1 MGSRRSP
8 PDAAPHAADGGGVGV
23 ALVGLLFL
31 VSGAPAIV
39 YQLLW
44 QRALYAI
51 YGIHVEAVAV
61 VVAAFLLGLGLGGL
75 IGGAVSRRARRPLL
89 LFALAEL
96 AIGAYGWG
104 SLAVFD
110 RVGEATL
117 QLGPTATAAAT
128 FALVAVPTALMGATL
143 PLLVAHLVRRSRN
156 VGRSVGL
163 LLFVNTVGSAAA
175 CLVGAFLLFEALG
188 AAASVRLAAAVN
200 LSVGAVALAWAAVE
214 RRTTTTASR
223 PGGEEVAT
231 AGRPG
236 RGPSAGV
243 LALAFAGG
251 AVSLSHEIVWFRVYS
266 FATGGLAAGFA
277 LVLGMFLAGLAVG
290 ALVVRGAC
298 RDEVGSGATWGTF
311 ARLVAAAAVVG
322 FGLVPLVS
330 WLAPVV
336 HVALTLPAVLIG
348 AALLGVQLPLLGHL
362 GVAAD
367 DGAGAGVGRIVLANV
382 LGAVAGSL
390 GTGFVLME
398 HLSLSGITLLLAA
411 VGLAVAATVRAVTAP
426 AAEAEARR
434 KGGLAAAATL
444 LLLVAARPVAFDG
457 FWDRLLFGR
466 HVGGHPRLE
475 RVVEGRGGVIAV
487 TGDGDVYGGGMYD
500 GAFST
505 DLVDDPNGIARA
517 FALPAL
523 HPAPRDVLL
532 IGLSSGSWAR
542 VLAAFEG
549 VERLT
554 VVEIDRGYLRL
565 IGERDEFA
573 ALLDA
578 PGVSIEIDDGRRWLA
593 RHPDRRFDAIVMN
606 TTFHWRA
613 HVSRLLSVEFLEEAR
628 RHLRPGG
635 LLYYNTTDSPR
646 AQATAAAVFPHVL
659 RFRNFVAASD
669 VPLVPDAT
677 RLREALAGTA
687 VDGRRLLPSGD
698 PAAAARLEAIV
709 REFEAAEG
717 DLALRARTASRR
729 PITDDDMGSEWAHE
743 PDR

>member
-1 MGSRRSP
+1 MDSRRSP
-8 PDAAPHAADGGGVGV
+8 PDDVPSPAGGGGLGV
-23 ALVGLLFL
+23 ALVGLLVL

-61 VVAAFLLGLGLGGL
+61 VVAAFLLGLGIGGSV
-75 IGGAVSRRARRPLL
+75 GGAVSRRARRPLL

-96 AIGAYGWG
+96 AIGAYGFW

-110 RVGEATL
+110 RVGAATL
-117 QLGPTATAAAT
+117 QAGPVATAAVT
-128 FALVAVPTALMGATL
+128 FALVAVPTVLMGATL

-175 CLVGAFLLFEALG
+175 CLVGAFFLFETFG
-188 AAASVRLAAAVN
+188 AAASVRIAAAVN
-200 LSVGAVALAWAAVE
+200 LSVGALALAWAAID
-214 RRTTTTASR
+214 RRATTAAASA
-223 PGGEEVAT
+223 PA
-231 AGRPG
+231 ARPG
-236 RGPSAGV
+236 RGPTAGV

-298 RDEVGSGATWGTF
+298 RDDVERGAAWATF
-311 ARLVAAAAVVG
+311 ARLVAAAAVAG
-322 FGLVPLVS
+322 FLLVPLVS

-367 DGAGAGVGRIVLANV
+367 GAAGAGVGRIVLANV

-390 GTGFVLME
+390 ATGFVLME
-398 HLSLSGITLLLAA
+398 HLPLSGIVLLLAG
-411 VGLAVAATVRAVTAP
+411 VGLAVAAAVRFATAT
-426 AAEAEARR
+426 EVRSRR
-434 KGGLAAAATL
+434 RGVLASAATL
-444 LLLVAARPVAFDG
+444 LLLLAARPVLFDG
-457 FWDRLLFGR
+457 FWDRLLFTR
-466 HVGGHPRLE
+466 HVGGHPPLE
-475 RVVEGRGGVIAV
+475 RIVEGRGGVIAV

-500 GAFST
+500 GALST
-505 DLVDDPNGIARA
+505 DLVDDPNGIVRA

-542 VLAAFEG
+542 VIAAFDG

-565 IGERDEFA
+565 IAERDFA
-573 ALLDA
+573 ASLLDA
-578 PGVSIEIDDGRRWLA
+578 RGVAIEVDDGRRWLA
-593 RHPDRRFDAIVMN
+593 RHPERRFDAIVMN

-635 LLYYNTTDSPR
+635 FLYYNTTDSPR
-646 AQATAAAVFPHVL
+646 AQATAAAVFPHVF

-669 VPLVPDAT
+669 HPLVPDAT
-677 RLREALAGTA
+677 RLRAALERTA
-687 VDGRRLLPSGD
+687 LDGRRLLDADD
-698 PAAAARLEAIV
+698 PVAAARVGAIV

-717 DLALRARTASRR
+717 DRALRARTASRR
-729 PITDDDMGSEWAHE
+729 PITDDDMGSEWSHE